1 MVPTSARI
9 ARIDFPAIL
18 QSGKRF
24 HTTNISAVVVSAAT
38 PRVSVV
44 VSKKVAK
51 RAVDRNR
58 LRRRVYG
65 VAERFI
71 AEASLPYA
79 VIFLLRPGALKV
91 ARQALAGEAAGL
103 LAQIT
108 KSR

>member
-1 MVPTSARI
+1 MVAKQARI
-9 ARIDFPAIL
+9 SRTDFPAIL

-24 HTTNISAVVVSAAT
+24 HSTHASAVVVPAPT

-51 RAVDRNR
+51 QAVDRNR

-71 AEASLPYA
+71 AESPLPYA
-79 VIFLLRPGALKV
+79 VIFLLRPGALRV
-91 ARQALAGEAAGL
+91 ARQALAEEVAGL
-103 LAQIT
+103 LAQIM

>member
-1 MVPTSARI
+1 MVAKQARI
-9 ARIDFPAIL
+9 SRTDFPAIL

-24 HTTNISAVVVSAAT
+24 HSTHVSAVVVPT
-38 PRVSVV
+38 PTPQVSVV

-65 VAERFI
+65 VAERFL
-71 AEASLPYA
+71 AESPLPYA
-79 VIFLLRPGALKV
+79 VIFLLRPGALRV
-91 ARQALAGEAAGL
+91 ARQALAEEAAGL